1 MEIVQN
7 LFRTLMFFLDNIVY
21 GLIPQI
27 YKLFIYL
34 SQLNLF
40 GGGDSNPLQ
49 QLISRV
55 YVLLGIFMLFK
66 VSFSLLQYIVDPN
79 SFRDSSK
86 GMGKLVTNV
95 LVALVLL
102 VSVPSIFSFATE
114 VQARIVQSNVIG
126 ELILGSSMSDDSS
139 EMSPERVETMARDV
153 QFMMFGAFYSL
164 NPEVTSGENA
174 LFSQCDGTSG
184 VFGSRDMA
192 TVNNGGCLEQ
202 LRDEIE
208 GYDDA
213 SANGVDLYSFFKYVG
228 TNERDGHPCVDGICD
243 DRDFSHFDKLL
254 WWKSNGNYVINYLP
268 FISTAA
274 GIYVVFLLITFCVD
288 IAVRVIK
295 LCFLQMLA
303 PIAIVSYIDPKESI
317 SNGKLNGWIK
327 ESASTYFS
335 LFLRLATIFLVMLLI
350 SVFSSM
356 VLASGSSLGQQIS
369 DITGDDIVF
378 NIWIYLFLIIG
389 AFMFAKQV
397 PNILESIFG
406 MKSSGNLNLNPFK
419 SVANVRDSGFGA
431 LVGGAVGL
439 GVGSLASGAA
449 AFSATRD
456 EGGNMGTAIR
466 RGFGGAAGGA
476 LRGTVAG
483 FRSGGKQMVSKSL
496 DVAGVAGRNAA
507 LKTNTTLAQ
516 RTSAYAR
523 QAIGMQSKKEGLDK
537 QIGYHKSINQH
548 VTNMK
553 NRATDQLSKKSN
565 EWKWVQ
571 QERSNL
577 QEAVKKGEQ
586 LTYRETDKNG
596 SYLKDANG
604 NYIEHT
610 VSKDDS
616 RYSVAYNQK
625 MDEFFKSEQ
634 RMIANYIDTKGQ
646 IINNG
651 EEIAKAGSDYQIN
664 LESKTMVDEI
674 KENKLDY
681 LRDSQGNVNEDP
693 LWDDIDSVGKSA
705 EQKAYEIENGE
716 DYRDAT
722 TLDQNLHSENRQ
734 SFWSKQ

>member
-86 GMGKLVTNV
+86 GVGKLVTNV

-202 LRDEIE
+202 LRDEI
-208 GYDDA
+208 GDYDDA
-213 SANGVDLYSFFKYVG
+213 SSNGVDLYSFFKYVG
-228 TNERDGHPCVDGICD
+228 TNERDGDPCVDGICD

-274 GIYVVFLLITFCVD
+274 GIYIVFLLITFCVD

-317 SNGKLNGWIK
+317 SSGKLNGWIK
-327 ESASTYFS
+327 ESVSTYFS
-335 LFLRLATIFLVMLLI
+335 LFLRLATIFFVMLLI
-350 SVFSSM
+350 SVFSSI
-356 VLASGSSLGQQIS
+356 VLASGSSLGQQIR

-397 PNILESIFG
+397 PKIIESIFG
-406 MKSSGNLNLNPFK
+406 IKGSGEFSLNPFK
-419 SVANVRDSGFGA
+419 NAGA
-431 LVGGAVGL
+431 TTLL
-439 GVGSLASGAA
+439 
-449 AFSATRD
+449 
-456 EGGNMGTAIR
+456 
-466 RGFGGAAGGA
+466 GGAAGFG
-476 LRGTVAG
+476 LGTVASG
-483 FRSGGKQMVSKSL
+483 VAAAKTSLDNGESGLTTFRRTISGAASGGLKGGISSVAAGGKGFMSKSFNAAG
-496 DVAGVAGRNAA
+496 DVARNTAMKANTKAPYRYGAYVRNAIGA
-507 LKTNTTLAQ
+507 QSLKETLDQKVGIYEGIEKAGGGIE
-516 RTSAYAR
+516 AR
-523 QAIGMQSKKEGLDK
+523 A
-537 QIGYHKSINQH
+537 
-548 VTNMK
+548 
-553 NRATDQLSKKSN
+553 RDQLSKKDD
-565 EWKWVQ
+565 EWKLIQGRRAWNEQ
-571 QERSNL
+571 QRAMGAISEDEYKNNLNDYFQKEQKRIAQYVNNNGNMGTDALSGDDELVIQKETLARSIK
-577 QEAVKKGEQ
+577 ESK
-586 LTYRETDKNG
+586 
-596 SYLKDANG
+596 LKDGVYG
-604 NYIEHT
+604 NI
-610 VSKDDS
+610 
-616 RYSVAYNQK
+616 YNTTNAA
-625 MDEFFKSEQ
+625 D
-634 RMIANYIDTKGQ
+634 
-646 IINNG
+646 
-651 EEIAKAGSDYQIN
+651 
-664 LESKTMVDEI
+664 I
-674 KENKLDY
+674 KWE
-681 LRDSQGNVNEDP
+681 
-693 LWDDIDSVGKSA
+693 DIDGSKKKA
-705 EQKAYEIENGE
+705 HLEAYEIKNSDKYE
-716 DYRDAT
+716 DASNAEKAKLSD
-722 TLDQNLHSENRQ
+722 LRQ
-734 SFWSKQ
+734 SFLNK

>member
-126 ELILGSSMSDDSS
+126 ELILGSSMSDGSS

-228 TNERDGHPCVDGICD
+228 TNERDGDPCVDDICD

-317 SNGKLNGWIK
+317 SSGKLNGWIK

-397 PNILESIFG
+397 PKIIESIFG
-406 MKSSGNLNLNPFK
+406 IKGSGEFSLNPLK
-419 SVANVRDSGFGA
+419 NAGFA
-431 LVGGAVGL
+431 TLAGGAVGL
-439 GVGSLASGAA
+439 GVGAAASGVA
-449 AFSATRD
+449 AFSASRD
-456 EGGNMGTAIR
+456 EGASNFTAFR
-466 RGFGGAAGGA
+466 RGIGGA
-476 LRGTVAG
+476 LGGSVRGVHAG
-483 FRSGGKQMVSKSL
+483 VTAGGKNVLSKSL

-516 RTSAYAR
+516 RMGAQAR
-523 QAIGMQSKKEGLDK
+523 QAVGMQSKKEGMDK
-537 QIGYHKSINQH
+537 RIGYHNDLAKH
-548 VTNMK
+548 VSAMK
-553 NRATDQLSKKSN
+553 DRATDQLSKKSDK
-565 EWKWVQ
+565 WKWIQ
-571 QERSNL
+571 QERVNL
-577 QEAVKKGEQ
+577 QEAVKNKQ
-586 LTYRETDKNG
+586 DIHYTDKNG
-596 SYLKDANG
+596 NKVVASYNDQK
-604 NYIEHT
+604 
-610 VSKDDS
+610 
-616 RYSVAYNQK
+616 AYQEAYASEMGRMFSEEQK
-625 MDEFFKSEQ
+625 MIKDYVNTGGYIKNGDDVVQKSG
-634 RMIANYIDTKGQ
+634 D
-646 IINNG
+646 
-651 EEIAKAGSDYQIN
+651 DYQITI
-664 LESKTMVDEI
+664 ERDAFV
-674 KENKLDY
+674 KEYNDNKLSYTD
-681 LRDSQGNVNEDP
+681 DNGQP
-693 LWDDIDSVGKSA
+693 LLNKDTNQPIVVDKNIQWDDIDKLGKAA
-705 EQKAYEIENGE
+705 EKEAAKLTNSEAYQDAEII
-716 DYRDAT
+716 
-722 TLDQNLHSENRQ
+722 DQMQRSGIMQ
-734 SFWSKQ
+734 SHFGGNH